1 MASGRLE
8 ECAPA
13 RPDAGL
19 NDFGGTSLNTCSMEE
34 VIIIGLLRCP
44 VILVLQI
51 GLAAWQL
58 GETQLSGERRAA
70 AAE

>member
-1 MASGRLE
+1 MAALKN
-8 ECAPA
+8 APPPA
-13 RPDAGL
+13 PMPVM